1 MVPIDWLRAIW
12 VITGGQTFLRYSFFC
27 QRIQIHKNKSLIE
40 APIFLPRKT
49 LITNYKT
56 FVRPNLD
63 YDDILYNQAFI
74 NFFHG
79 RLESVLYN
87 SCLAITRDTTRTD
100 KEKIKS
106 GLEFLQMCCWFRKR
120 YLFFFLIFKSDQLKY
135 LFNII
140 PCKVYHTLQKILI
153 IFAFHQK
160 DKNIRLG
167 LSIDNF
173 EHVNNNFKINA
184 ATIEFILYTTGFV
197 KQLL

>member
-1 MVPIDWLRAIW
+1 MLSYYK
-12 VITGGQTFLRYSFFC
+12 RYYKDR
-27 QRIQIHKNKSLIE
+27 QRKNKVRLRISANVL
-40 APIFLPRKT
+40 LVQKT
-49 LITNYKT
+49 L
-56 FVRPNLD
+56 
-63 YDDILYNQAFI
+63 
-74 NFFHG
+74 
-79 RLESVLYN
+79 S
-87 SCLAITRDTTRTD
+87 
-100 KEKIKS
+100 
-106 GLEFLQMCCWFRKR
+106 
-120 YLFFFLIFKSDQLKY
+120 FFFLIFKSDQLKY

-197 KQLL
+197 EQLL

>member
-1 MVPIDWLRAIW
+1 
-12 VITGGQTFLRYSFFC
+12 
-27 QRIQIHKNKSLIE
+27 
-40 APIFLPRKT
+40 
-49 LITNYKT
+49 
-56 FVRPNLD
+56 
-63 YDDILYNQAFI
+63 
-74 NFFHG
+74 
-79 RLESVLYN
+79 
-87 SCLAITRDTTRTD
+87 
-100 KEKIKS
+100 
-106 GLEFLQMCCWFRKR
+106 MCCWFRKR

-197 KQLL
+197 KQLLWNCILAPWTSFKFRQYTPFLLRLLLFNFLRIILLV